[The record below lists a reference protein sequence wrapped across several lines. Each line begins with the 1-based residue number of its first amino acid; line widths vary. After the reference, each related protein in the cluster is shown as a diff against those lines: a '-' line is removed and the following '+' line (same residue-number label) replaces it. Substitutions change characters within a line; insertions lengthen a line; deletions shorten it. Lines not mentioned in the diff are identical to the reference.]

1 MHTHRKINFYLNN
14 CGNEWQYALETEPKL
29 KPLKAASFK
38 AALKEVHRIIES
50 KYGIT
55 ESP

>member
-14 CGNEWQYALETEPKL
+14 CGDEWQYALETESKL

-50 KYGIT
+50 NYGIT